1 MLFTAHLWMDP
12 AVQILEILLRFATRT
27 QRMKG
32 QKNHWDE
39 IIGEKILKK
48 CDKNHQSEVIS

>member
-1 MLFTAHLWMDP
+1 
-12 AVQILEILLRFATRT
+12 
-27 QRMKG
+27 MKG